1 MHATPTV
8 LLPLLA
14 ALSVGV
20 AHAEEPSSL
29 GRGGEGP
36 PATPPLGAENPAA
49 GPRLPALRAPVPAA
63 WPADAPPDATRGE
76 VVLALDLDAT
86 GAVAK
91 AAIATSGGP
100 AFDAAAL
107 ALAPALAFT
116 PALDDTG
123 APAPASIQFRV
134 VFTRTVVGV
143 QALRGTLRDEAGAGL
158 ANAEVRLV
166 GPDGA
171 PRTVRSGPDG
181 RFALEELS
189 TGTWL
194 VAAVAPGFQTQATS
208 VEVAA
213 GRVTLLDLVLLRDE
227 ENVRGS
233 DTLDIVRERTPPEVT
248 ERVLSVE
255 EIRYLP
261 GTNGDVVKVVQNLP
275 GVARPPL
282 GIGQLII
289 RGTAPEDSQYTLDGG
304 GIPIVFHF
312 SGLTTV
318 VNSDLVAE
326 VAYLPGNFGV
336 RYGRVLGGLV
346 DIRTD
351 DTLPE
356 KNNGNLAVDVYQ
368 STAFVEARVGD
379 RTAVSF
385 SARRSYVDVFLDP
398 IFEAMGNGTTIRT
411 PRYWDAQARVVHRA
425 RGGTFDALL
434 LASDDG
440 FRFSGANDGD
450 GLSFGTSFQK
460 LRLRWAQ
467 DLPGGWSSETVLVGG
482 PQDNTFDVGKSG
494 EAWERPV
501 LGNLRQEF
509 VRTADTDRPVGWR
522 LGTDV
527 LGGVDRFL
535 YDVERFGTKREE
547 GDTPL
552 LAPAAYAEATV
563 RAGDWTFI
571 PGLRADAL
579 VLRDLAKFAVDPRF
593 VAKLDAAPGTLVKAS
608 VGRYSQWP
616 TTRQLTPSGDGNAD
630 LTAPWSLQSS
640 LGVEQV
646 LPWDLT
652 FESNAFYNVLNDLVV
667 GREDRFAFFT
677 GPPPSGPF
685 DLEGYANA
693 GSGMVCGLEGL
704 LKRQTADS
712 VALLAV
718 TGSHSERT
726 NRSGEERLFR
736 YDQPLVVN
744 ALVSRELNRGWR
756 LGSRVRFTSGD
767 PFTPVVNRLYDLD
780 SRRFFP
786 VYGKASSERLPPFWS
801 VDLRVDKDFSFR
813 SWTLTAYLDLQ
824 NAFYAKNV
832 EVMSWSYDFAQET
845 PITGNPPLPAF
856 GVKGSF

>member
-1 MHATPTV
+1 MCYKDAKAPHVRIPP
-8 LLPLLA
+8 LLPILTLLA
-14 ALSVGV
+14 ALPTRV
-20 AHAEEPSSL
+20 AHAETPAVDTAEPA
-29 GRGGEGP
+29 R
-36 PATPPLGAENPAA
+36 A
-49 GPRLPALRAPVPAA
+49 RLPALRTPIPAI
-63 WPADAPPDATRGE
+63 WPADAPADATRGE
-76 VVLALDLDAT
+76 VVLALELDAS
-86 GAVAK
+86 GAVVK
-91 AAIATSGGP
+91 ATVATSGRP

-107 ALAPALAFT
+107 TLAPSLAFT
-116 PALDDTG
+116 PALDETG

-134 VFTRTVVGV
+134 GFTRTAVGV
-143 QALRGTLRDEAGAGL
+143 QALRGTLKDEAGAAL
-158 ANAEVRLV
+158 VDAEVRLV
-166 GPDGA
+166 APDGT
-171 PRTVRSGPDG
+171 PRTVRSGADG
-181 RFALEELS
+181 RFALEDLAA
-189 TGTWL
+189 GTWL

-208 VEVAA
+208 VDVSA
-213 GRVTLLDLVLLRDE
+213 GRVTVLDLILLRDT

-248 ERVLSVE
+248 ERVLSVD

-318 VNSDLVAE
+318 VNSDLVSE

-398 IFEAMGNGTTIRT
+398 IFESMGNGTTIRT

-425 RGGTFDALL
+425 RRGTFDALL

-467 DLPGGWSSETVLVGG
+467 DLPNGWSSETVLVGG

-509 VRTADTDRPVGWR
+509 VRVADADRTVGWR
-522 LGTDV
+522 LGADV

-535 YDVERFGTKREE
+535 YDVQRFGTKREE

-552 LAPAAYAEATV
+552 LAPALYAEATV
-563 RAGDWTFI
+563 RAGDWTFV
-571 PGLRADAL
+571 PGLRGDAL
-579 VLRDLAKFAVDPRF
+579 VLKDLAKATLDPRLVVKF
-593 VAKLDAAPGTLVKAS
+593 DAGPGSLVKAS
-608 VGRYSQWP
+608 VGKYSQWP
-616 TTRQLTPSGDGNAD
+616 TTRQLTPAGDGNAD

-640 LGVEQV
+640 LGMEQA
-646 LPWDLT
+646 LPWDVR
-652 FESNAFYNVLNDLVV
+652 FEANAFYNVLQDLIV

-685 DLEGYANA
+685 DTDGYDNA

-704 LKRQTADS
+704 LKRQTEKS

-726 NRSGEERLFR
+726 TRTGEERLFR

-744 ALVSRELNRGWR
+744 ALASRELARGWR
-756 LGSRVRFTSGD
+756 LGGRVRFTSGD
-767 PFTPVVNRLYDLD
+767 PYTPVVNRIYDMD

-786 VYGKASSERLPPFWS
+786 VYGDASSERLPPFWS
-801 VDLRVDKDFSFR
+801 VDLRVDKDFTFR
-813 SWTLTAYLDLQ
+813 SWKLTAYLDLQ

-832 EVMSWSYDFAQET
+832 EVMSWSYDYAKET